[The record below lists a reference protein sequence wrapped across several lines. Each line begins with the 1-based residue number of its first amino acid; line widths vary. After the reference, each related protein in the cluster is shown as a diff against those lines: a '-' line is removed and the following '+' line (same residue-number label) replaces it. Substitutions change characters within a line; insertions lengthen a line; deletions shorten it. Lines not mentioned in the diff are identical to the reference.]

1 MKRFRKSAIALVLAL
16 LMALQGTEPIFV
28 QAKEAIEDVQKN
40 ADFSRPEALTEE
52 EAGITDSTSGEQDKS
67 QQSDADVQNET
78 TPSEDTE
85 TQEEQTTPAEETEEN
100 PQEKE
105 VELKEPQDYY
115 PIPEEPEGELIDY
128 DAISKTY
135 KTGDKQYTTVY
146 GGYVGTYK
154 NEDGDT
160 ELVDN
165 TLVKPEEADT
175 PASEEAQE
183 ASSVVATEE
192 KEEKTEVYQNKA
204 NDYAILLPEQMS
216 EENGVTIENGKTRI
230 GIIPV
235 DGDYTHSVI
244 KDNAIL
250 YNEVYEG
257 ADVQYTVLDSSIK
270 EDIVL
275 QQPTDREVYEY
286 ELQIPGYQAEVKDNQ
301 VYIYPEGKTIKDAKY
316 LLETPSMEDA
326 AGEISFL
333 ITLEL
338 REEDGKTILT
348 VKPDRDWLSAEER
361 QYPVRIDPTPV
372 EIQKSSFNMIGV
384 EEGSPTSQIGDNNYP
399 YVGFDDGIKSGNL
412 AGFGTAHQNC
422 RTYIKV
428 NSNFSQIPK
437 DSKIDSAT
445 FAVSQKTAYSG
456 GASQFGLYRVD
467 QSWNTSITWKT
478 KPVNLTFQDVQNA
491 STSRNS
497 YINYDVKDLVN
508 DWVQGTHANNGFALV
523 AIAEANN
530 LGASMQCEVL
540 NNRASVYG
548 PKLSI
553 QWSPAEDPYLRDMSL
568 DETTILLRPMTEK
581 NTNGKLK
588 FDAVFADGIAKSK
601 STVEYYLLPDEEN
614 EEHHETDAKPLYS
627 YPDSTE
633 YNKQFPEANKYYSKD
648 SNWQS
653 ALYSGLTKDKLYKI
667 KAKASKEIDGKLET
681 GKEVTSDS
689 FVIYE
694 VKQFDTFP
702 KIAKYYGVPL
712 KNIMKD
718 NQVMDA
724 LVVANNTIF
733 IRNPQTNV
741 PYSPAPLTD
750 QDKMRI
756 DGALMGRGLHCEF
769 GFEPVNLNTGN
780 FYMDQSDATMNE
792 LNGEFS
798 ITRSYNSKG
807 TDQHSM
813 FGRGWSFNYD
823 QSLSQMEDGSLLYM
837 RGDGSYLIF
846 DKNEDGSYTAPDGYV
861 YDLKAVSYKDT
872 DHDYIGWEL
881 TDADQSVWS
890 FDKYGIL
897 RYVTDV
903 NGFKTVLD
911 YDDDYN
917 LSKITTPSGK
927 TFGVKQDK
935 FGHIK
940 ELSLPDGGKVSYK
953 YDEQGNLI
961 SVTDP
966 NGTTKEYKYDDD
978 SRMTSWKD
986 ENGNTVVKN
995 TYDKEGRVVEQTDA
1009 EKGTATFKYGK
1020 SSTTTT
1026 DNEGNKTVYHYDD
1039 QYRTTSIEYP
1049 DGTTCEKTYNAENQ
1063 LASETTAA
1071 GTKTYTYD
1079 TFGNVATETREDGKT
1094 ASYTYNEQN
1103 KLTSATGYNG
1113 ATVTYSYDG
1122 NGNMVTSTKPD
1133 GTAITYTY
1141 DDKHRMVSQT
1151 DGRGVTTTYSYDGP
1165 NMTGYVDGNG
1175 AAWGFTYDAMNRA
1188 VTMTD
1193 PLGNVT
1199 SNSYDAN
1206 GNLTS
1211 KTAAD
1216 GGVTAYTLDGV
1227 GNITASTD
1235 ALGNTTT
1242 YTYDKMYNMTSGT
1255 DPKGNQI
1262 SYVYDKNYQQVKATD
1277 AKGNTITYKYDS
1289 MGRVIE
1295 ESNKDFGT
1303 KLYEYDKAGNL
1314 KKYTDGNGNATVSKF
1329 DSLGQVLQSK
1339 DAVGNITKY
1348 EYDALGNE
1356 TKITYGDGSSHSK
1369 EYDNCGRLA
1378 KETDELGAV
1387 TTYTYDAA
1395 DNLVSKSDDSG
1406 RTWTYTYDNTGNRLS
1421 ETNPEGGTTTY
1432 TYDKA
1437 GNLVSS
1443 TDEEGRTDTYA
1454 YDKAGNLTTSK
1465 DALGYTVSMKYDLN
1479 GNLVSS
1485 TDENGNTS
1493 TMTYDGNGNMT
1504 SVSDAKGNI
1513 TAMKYD
1519 STDNLEQTVDA
1530 LKGKTTYEYD
1540 SQGNS
1545 TKMTDALGNAYSYVY
1560 DKEGNNTSIILPTG
1574 DKVLMEYDA
1583 IGQLVKCTDAQGL
1596 VITYQYDGA
1605 GNLIHSSDN
1614 GGNSMDY
1621 TYDGAGNVLTQT
1633 DELGRT
1639 ATYKYD
1645 QYGRLLKLTEADGSI
1660 TSYEYDVMDRITAVT
1675 DAEGHKTTFTY
1686 DKVGNQLSMTEEEE
1700 ATYKYAYDKKD
1711 RVISQ
1716 TNPLGA
1722 SSTFKYDGNDNV
1734 TESVDENGTVTKYA
1748 YDKNDNLVSQTDGN
1762 GNTTTYQYDELDR
1775 KIGETSP
1782 LKETNEY
1789 RYDAI
1794 GNLTKSKDP
1803 MGLITEYKYDSL
1815 SNMTEQISPKGAVT
1829 KYDYDK
1835 HGNVISVTDAKG
1847 NETQYSVDLNDN
1859 VTKMTQANGGEYT
1872 YSYDKA
1878 GRLKSMTSP
1887 LGYTKN
1893 FSYDK
1898 VDNVVKESDSLKST
1912 TTYTYDKLHNMKS
1925 STNALDGTT
1934 SFSYD
1939 KYGNLVKETDPLGR
1953 SNTYSYDLAGQ
1964 MTSAADP
1971 LGKIT
1976 AYTYDPAGNITEITK
1991 PGGRKTSY
1999 GYDKNYNVTSVTD
2012 PMGYVAKTVYDKDN
2026 RVTEETDALG
2036 QKESYTYDK
2045 DSRVTSITDK
2055 RGFTTGFD
2063 YDAHGNIQVVT
2074 DKTGLKSHLEYDKN
2088 DNLTKVTDALGGV
2101 TTYGYDNMDNLV
2113 TFTNA
2118 ANKTTNYTYDLEG
2131 NLTSIKDPAGRTE
2144 KFDYDEKGR
2153 LTGHTQASGKKT
2165 TYDYDK
2171 LNDLL
2176 EKSYQDAKGERSE
2189 KDVTYAY
2196 NSAGE
2201 RVSMKDQT
2209 GKSSYEYDALGRI
2222 TKVTSGS
2229 KKDVS
2234 YVYDDADNLQAIVYL
2249 DGTKISY
2256 EYDLNDNL
2264 VKLTDRN
2271 RKVTTYKHDALN
2283 RVTEVTR
2290 SNGTKTEVSYDAED
2304 HITKIVNTCGSCG
2317 KVISTYEYKYN
2328 DQGYVVG
2335 ETATELEAGTR
2346 KTPSWEDWYNW
2357 GDTQKETDKADCEH
2371 QEKEIQTTRTYEYD
2385 DNWELTRCTE
2395 KAEGGKKTVHNYTYD
2410 KIGNR
2415 TSYEKIEDGVSKA
2428 KYNYKYNDSN
2438 QLIKRTN
2445 AKIWG
2450 DPGTTYSYDK
2460 DGNLIQECDKTNSAD
2475 PVTYEY
2481 TAENRLAVVKQG
2493 GTVLMAAMYDGDN
2506 NRVFELD
2513 NTYKW
2518 EDCYGDEVLIPANQ
2532 RTEDGNSPK
2541 EQLASLVKGGSNA
2554 KGYTL
2559 TEYINDIN
2567 RENTEVLAE
2576 YGADEKV
2583 RQAYTYG
2590 ESGIGERVS
2599 VDKSEESSYYLY
2611 DGRNSV
2617 TGILTETANL
2627 TNSYQYDS
2635 YGNLTSGTAD
2645 GVNYYGYNGESTNVK
2660 TGLQYLRARYY
2671 NAENGTFTTEDSD
2684 LGTTENPLT
2693 RNRYDYTT
2701 NNPLNYSD
2709 PTGHSLWS
2717 RIKSTAKKAAK
2728 AVKSVGKKIVNT
2740 AKKVV
2745 KTVVN
2750 TAKKAA
2756 KTIVNTVKGVAKTAK
2771 NAAKHAKQT
2780 YQSVKNRVTSSSTY
2794 QKITSRGSQFIRS
2807 VSNGVQKIGK
2817 TYTSF
2822 KSYVSERT
2830 AEIRSEVVRHMCT
2843 TTNRITD
2850 KLGKVDWNAVKKVA
2864 IGITAVTVSG
2874 LVVAATGGLAAGAVL
2889 AALPAMGGL
2898 GTAMVSGA
2906 VIGAIGGASYSAVN
2920 SGLSGNSL
2928 KQVAKDTLVGGIA
2941 GAVTGG
2947 VMGGLSYGAGKLLNV
2962 VRSAGSTH
2970 NDGIDKSFKK
2980 LVAEVTETKLP
2991 EGTWE
2996 KPPLERGDIIDKAMG
3011 NNLGHNF
3018 PTIDKVENGVVTS
3031 VKSRDLGAKTYQNGN
3046 KLEKVI
3052 VKDINK
3058 VSGFIGETFNGKFVN
3073 AEEIV
3078 GRQLQVV
3085 VPNVTLSEA
3094 QINAVNN
3101 ATKHGIDKGVKLII
3115 TVGK

>member
-1 MKRFRKSAIALVLAL
+1 MCIR
-16 LMALQGTEPIFV
+16 
-28 QAKEAIEDVQKN
+28 
-40 ADFSRPEALTEE
+40 
-52 EAGITDSTSGEQDKS
+52 
-67 QQSDADVQNET
+67 
-78 TPSEDTE
+78 
-85 TQEEQTTPAEETEEN
+85 
-100 PQEKE
+100 
-105 VELKEPQDYY
+105 
-115 PIPEEPEGELIDY
+115 
-128 DAISKTY
+128 
-135 KTGDKQYTTVY
+135 
-146 GGYVGTYK
+146 
-154 NEDGDT
+154 
-160 ELVDN
+160 
-165 TLVKPEEADT
+165 
-175 PASEEAQE
+175 
-183 ASSVVATEE
+183 
-192 KEEKTEVYQNKA
+192 
-204 NDYAILLPEQMS
+204 
-216 EENGVTIENGKTRI
+216 
-230 GIIPV
+230 
-235 DGDYTHSVI
+235 
-244 KDNAIL
+244 
-250 YNEVYEG
+250 
-257 ADVQYTVLDSSIK
+257 
-270 EDIVL
+270 
-275 QQPTDREVYEY
+275 DR
-286 ELQIPGYQAEVKDNQ
+286 
-301 VYIYPEGKTIKDAKY
+301 
-316 LLETPSMEDA
+316 
-326 AGEISFL
+326 
-333 ITLEL
+333 
-338 REEDGKTILT
+338 
-348 VKPDRDWLSAEER
+348 
-361 QYPVRIDPTPV
+361 
-372 EIQKSSFNMIGV
+372 
-384 EEGSPTSQIGDNNYP
+384 
-399 YVGFDDGIKSGNL
+399 
-412 AGFGTAHQNC
+412 
-422 RTYIKV
+422 
-428 NSNFSQIPK
+428 
-437 DSKIDSAT
+437 
-445 FAVSQKTAYSG
+445 
-456 GASQFGLYRVD
+456 
-467 QSWNTSITWKT
+467 
-478 KPVNLTFQDVQNA
+478 
-491 STSRNS
+491 
-497 YINYDVKDLVN
+497 
-508 DWVQGTHANNGFALV
+508 
-523 AIAEANN
+523 
-530 LGASMQCEVL
+530 
-540 NNRASVYG
+540 
-548 PKLSI
+548 
-553 QWSPAEDPYLRDMSL
+553 
-568 DETTILLRPMTEK
+568 
-581 NTNGKLK
+581 
-588 FDAVFADGIAKSK
+588 
-601 STVEYYLLPDEEN
+601 
-614 EEHHETDAKPLYS
+614 
-627 YPDSTE
+627 
-633 YNKQFPEANKYYSKD
+633 
-648 SNWQS
+648 
-653 ALYSGLTKDKLYKI
+653 
-667 KAKASKEIDGKLET
+667 
-681 GKEVTSDS
+681 
-689 FVIYE
+689 
-694 VKQFDTFP
+694 
-702 KIAKYYGVPL
+702 
-712 KNIMKD
+712 
-718 NQVMDA
+718 
-724 LVVANNTIF
+724 
-733 IRNPQTNV
+733 
-741 PYSPAPLTD
+741 
-750 QDKMRI
+750 
-756 DGALMGRGLHCEF
+756 
-769 GFEPVNLNTGN
+769 
-780 FYMDQSDATMNE
+780 
-792 LNGEFS
+792 
-798 ITRSYNSKG
+798 
-807 TDQHSM
+807 
-813 FGRGWSFNYD
+813 
-823 QSLSQMEDGSLLYM
+823 
-837 RGDGSYLIF
+837 
-846 DKNEDGSYTAPDGYV
+846 
-861 YDLKAVSYKDT
+861 
-872 DHDYIGWEL
+872 
-881 TDADQSVWS
+881 
-890 FDKYGIL
+890 
-897 RYVTDV
+897 
-903 NGFKTVLD
+903 
-911 YDDDYN
+911 
-917 LSKITTPSGK
+917 
-927 TFGVKQDK
+927 
-935 FGHIK
+935 
-940 ELSLPDGGKVSYK
+940 
-953 YDEQGNLI
+953 
-961 SVTDP
+961 
-966 NGTTKEYKYDDD
+966 
-978 SRMTSWKD
+978 
-986 ENGNTVVKN
+986 
-995 TYDKEGRVVEQTDA
+995 
-1009 EKGTATFKYGK
+1009 
-1020 SSTTTT
+1020 
-1026 DNEGNKTVYHYDD
+1026 
-1039 QYRTTSIEYP
+1039 
-1049 DGTTCEKTYNAENQ
+1049 
-1063 LASETTAA
+1063 
-1071 GTKTYTYD
+1071 
-1079 TFGNVATETREDGKT
+1079 
-1094 ASYTYNEQN
+1094 
-1103 KLTSATGYNG
+1103 
-1113 ATVTYSYDG
+1113 
-1122 NGNMVTSTKPD
+1122 
-1133 GTAITYTY
+1133 
-1141 DDKHRMVSQT
+1141 
-1151 DGRGVTTTYSYDGP
+1151 
-1165 NMTGYVDGNG
+1165 
-1175 AAWGFTYDAMNRA
+1175 
-1188 VTMTD
+1188 
-1193 PLGNVT
+1193 
-1199 SNSYDAN
+1199 
-1206 GNLTS
+1206 
-1211 KTAAD
+1211 
-1216 GGVTAYTLDGV
+1216 
-1227 GNITASTD
+1227 
-1235 ALGNTTT
+1235 
-1242 YTYDKMYNMTSGT
+1242 
-1255 DPKGNQI
+1255 
-1262 SYVYDKNYQQVKATD
+1262 
-1277 AKGNTITYKYDS
+1277 
-1289 MGRVIE
+1289 
-1295 ESNKDFGT
+1295 
-1303 KLYEYDKAGNL
+1303 
-1314 KKYTDGNGNATVSKF
+1314 
-1329 DSLGQVLQSK
+1329 
-1339 DAVGNITKY
+1339 
-1348 EYDALGNE
+1348 
-1356 TKITYGDGSSHSK
+1356 
-1369 EYDNCGRLA
+1369 
-1378 KETDELGAV
+1378 
-1387 TTYTYDAA
+1387 
-1395 DNLVSKSDDSG
+1395 
-1406 RTWTYTYDNTGNRLS
+1406 
-1421 ETNPEGGTTTY
+1421 
-1432 TYDKA
+1432 
-1437 GNLVSS
+1437 
-1443 TDEEGRTDTYA
+1443 
-1454 YDKAGNLTTSK
+1454 
-1465 DALGYTVSMKYDLN
+1465 
-1479 GNLVSS
+1479 
-1485 TDENGNTS
+1485 
-1493 TMTYDGNGNMT
+1493 
-1504 SVSDAKGNI
+1504 
-1513 TAMKYD
+1513 
-1519 STDNLEQTVDA
+1519 
-1530 LKGKTTYEYD
+1530 
-1540 SQGNS
+1540 
-1545 TKMTDALGNAYSYVY
+1545 
-1560 DKEGNNTSIILPTG
+1560 
-1574 DKVLMEYDA
+1574 
-1583 IGQLVKCTDAQGL
+1583 
-1596 VITYQYDGA
+1596 
-1605 GNLIHSSDN
+1605 
-1614 GGNSMDY
+1614 
-1621 TYDGAGNVLTQT
+1621 
-1633 DELGRT
+1633 
-1639 ATYKYD
+1639 
-1645 QYGRLLKLTEADGSI
+1645 
-1660 TSYEYDVMDRITAVT
+1660 
-1675 DAEGHKTTFTY
+1675 
-1686 DKVGNQLSMTEEEE
+1686 
-1700 ATYKYAYDKKD
+1700 
-1711 RVISQ
+1711 
-1716 TNPLGA
+1716 
-1722 SSTFKYDGNDNV
+1722 
-1734 TESVDENGTVTKYA
+1734 
-1748 YDKNDNLVSQTDGN
+1748 
-1762 GNTTTYQYDELDR
+1762 
-1775 KIGETSP
+1775 
-1782 LKETNEY
+1782 
-1789 RYDAI
+1789 
-1794 GNLTKSKDP
+1794 
-1803 MGLITEYKYDSL
+1803 
-1815 SNMTEQISPKGAVT
+1815 
-1829 KYDYDK
+1829 
-1835 HGNVISVTDAKG
+1835 
-1847 NETQYSVDLNDN
+1847 
-1859 VTKMTQANGGEYT
+1859 
-1872 YSYDKA
+1872 
-1878 GRLKSMTSP
+1878 
-1887 LGYTKN
+1887 
-1893 FSYDK
+1893 
-1898 VDNVVKESDSLKST
+1898 
-1912 TTYTYDKLHNMKS
+1912 
-1925 STNALDGTT
+1925 
-1934 SFSYD
+1934 
-1939 KYGNLVKETDPLGR
+1939 
-1953 SNTYSYDLAGQ
+1953 
-1964 MTSAADP
+1964 
-1971 LGKIT
+1971 
-1976 AYTYDPAGNITEITK
+1976 
-1991 PGGRKTSY
+1991 
-1999 GYDKNYNVTSVTD
+1999 
-2012 PMGYVAKTVYDKDN
+2012 
-2026 RVTEETDALG
+2026 
-2036 QKESYTYDK
+2036 
-2045 DSRVTSITDK
+2045 
-2055 RGFTTGFD
+2055 
-2063 YDAHGNIQVVT
+2063 
-2074 DKTGLKSHLEYDKN
+2074 
-2088 DNLTKVTDALGGV
+2088 
-2101 TTYGYDNMDNLV
+2101 
-2113 TFTNA
+2113 
-2118 ANKTTNYTYDLEG
+2118 NYTYDLEG

-2176 EKSYQDAKGERSE
+2176 EKSYQDAKGETSE

-2222 TKVTSGS
+2222 TKVTNGS

-2234 YVYDDADNLQAIVYL
+2234 YVYDDADNLQAIVYP

-2506 NRVFELD
+2506 NRLFELD

-2518 EDCYGDEVLIPANQ
+2518 EDCYGDEVLIPENQ

-2627 TNSYQYDS
+2627 TNSYQYDP

>member
-1 MKRFRKSAIALVLAL
+1 
-16 LMALQGTEPIFV
+16 
-28 QAKEAIEDVQKN
+28 
-40 ADFSRPEALTEE
+40 
-52 EAGITDSTSGEQDKS
+52 
-67 QQSDADVQNET
+67 
-78 TPSEDTE
+78 
-85 TQEEQTTPAEETEEN
+85 
-100 PQEKE
+100 
-105 VELKEPQDYY
+105 
-115 PIPEEPEGELIDY
+115 
-128 DAISKTY
+128 
-135 KTGDKQYTTVY
+135 
-146 GGYVGTYK
+146 
-154 NEDGDT
+154 
-160 ELVDN
+160 
-165 TLVKPEEADT
+165 
-175 PASEEAQE
+175 
-183 ASSVVATEE
+183 
-192 KEEKTEVYQNKA
+192 
-204 NDYAILLPEQMS
+204 
-216 EENGVTIENGKTRI
+216 
-230 GIIPV
+230 
-235 DGDYTHSVI
+235 
-244 KDNAIL
+244 
-250 YNEVYEG
+250 
-257 ADVQYTVLDSSIK
+257 
-270 EDIVL
+270 
-275 QQPTDREVYEY
+275 
-286 ELQIPGYQAEVKDNQ
+286 
-301 VYIYPEGKTIKDAKY
+301 
-316 LLETPSMEDA
+316 
-326 AGEISFL
+326 
-333 ITLEL
+333 
-338 REEDGKTILT
+338 
-348 VKPDRDWLSAEER
+348 
-361 QYPVRIDPTPV
+361 
-372 EIQKSSFNMIGV
+372 
-384 EEGSPTSQIGDNNYP
+384 
-399 YVGFDDGIKSGNL
+399 
-412 AGFGTAHQNC
+412 
-422 RTYIKV
+422 
-428 NSNFSQIPK
+428 
-437 DSKIDSAT
+437 
-445 FAVSQKTAYSG
+445 
-456 GASQFGLYRVD
+456 
-467 QSWNTSITWKT
+467 
-478 KPVNLTFQDVQNA
+478 
-491 STSRNS
+491 
-497 YINYDVKDLVN
+497 
-508 DWVQGTHANNGFALV
+508 
-523 AIAEANN
+523 
-530 LGASMQCEVL
+530 
-540 NNRASVYG
+540 
-548 PKLSI
+548 
-553 QWSPAEDPYLRDMSL
+553 
-568 DETTILLRPMTEK
+568 
-581 NTNGKLK
+581 
-588 FDAVFADGIAKSK
+588 
-601 STVEYYLLPDEEN
+601 
-614 EEHHETDAKPLYS
+614 
-627 YPDSTE
+627 
-633 YNKQFPEANKYYSKD
+633 
-648 SNWQS
+648 
-653 ALYSGLTKDKLYKI
+653 
-667 KAKASKEIDGKLET
+667 
-681 GKEVTSDS
+681 
-689 FVIYE
+689 
-694 VKQFDTFP
+694 
-702 KIAKYYGVPL
+702 
-712 KNIMKD
+712 
-718 NQVMDA
+718 
-724 LVVANNTIF
+724 
-733 IRNPQTNV
+733 
-741 PYSPAPLTD
+741 
-750 QDKMRI
+750 
-756 DGALMGRGLHCEF
+756 
-769 GFEPVNLNTGN
+769 
-780 FYMDQSDATMNE
+780 
-792 LNGEFS
+792 
-798 ITRSYNSKG
+798 
-807 TDQHSM
+807 
-813 FGRGWSFNYD
+813 
-823 QSLSQMEDGSLLYM
+823 
-837 RGDGSYLIF
+837 
-846 DKNEDGSYTAPDGYV
+846 
-861 YDLKAVSYKDT
+861 
-872 DHDYIGWEL
+872 
-881 TDADQSVWS
+881 
-890 FDKYGIL
+890 
-897 RYVTDV
+897 
-903 NGFKTVLD
+903 
-911 YDDDYN
+911 
-917 LSKITTPSGK
+917 
-927 TFGVKQDK
+927 
-935 FGHIK
+935 
-940 ELSLPDGGKVSYK
+940 
-953 YDEQGNLI
+953 
-961 SVTDP
+961 
-966 NGTTKEYKYDDD
+966 
-978 SRMTSWKD
+978 
-986 ENGNTVVKN
+986 
-995 TYDKEGRVVEQTDA
+995 
-1009 EKGTATFKYGK
+1009 
-1020 SSTTTT
+1020 
-1026 DNEGNKTVYHYDD
+1026 
-1039 QYRTTSIEYP
+1039 
-1049 DGTTCEKTYNAENQ
+1049 
-1063 LASETTAA
+1063 
-1071 GTKTYTYD
+1071 
-1079 TFGNVATETREDGKT
+1079 
-1094 ASYTYNEQN
+1094 
-1103 KLTSATGYNG
+1103 
-1113 ATVTYSYDG
+1113 
-1122 NGNMVTSTKPD
+1122 
-1133 GTAITYTY
+1133 
-1141 DDKHRMVSQT
+1141 
-1151 DGRGVTTTYSYDGP
+1151 
-1165 NMTGYVDGNG
+1165 
-1175 AAWGFTYDAMNRA
+1175 
-1188 VTMTD
+1188 
-1193 PLGNVT
+1193 
-1199 SNSYDAN
+1199 
-1206 GNLTS
+1206 
-1211 KTAAD
+1211 
-1216 GGVTAYTLDGV
+1216 
-1227 GNITASTD
+1227 
-1235 ALGNTTT
+1235 
-1242 YTYDKMYNMTSGT
+1242 
-1255 DPKGNQI
+1255 
-1262 SYVYDKNYQQVKATD
+1262 
-1277 AKGNTITYKYDS
+1277 
-1289 MGRVIE
+1289 
-1295 ESNKDFGT
+1295 
-1303 KLYEYDKAGNL
+1303 
-1314 KKYTDGNGNATVSKF
+1314 
-1329 DSLGQVLQSK
+1329 
-1339 DAVGNITKY
+1339 
-1348 EYDALGNE
+1348 
-1356 TKITYGDGSSHSK
+1356 
-1369 EYDNCGRLA
+1369 
-1378 KETDELGAV
+1378 
-1387 TTYTYDAA
+1387 
-1395 DNLVSKSDDSG
+1395 
-1406 RTWTYTYDNTGNRLS
+1406 
-1421 ETNPEGGTTTY
+1421 
-1432 TYDKA
+1432 
-1437 GNLVSS
+1437 
-1443 TDEEGRTDTYA
+1443 
-1454 YDKAGNLTTSK
+1454 
-1465 DALGYTVSMKYDLN
+1465 
-1479 GNLVSS
+1479 
-1485 TDENGNTS
+1485 
-1493 TMTYDGNGNMT
+1493 
-1504 SVSDAKGNI
+1504 
-1513 TAMKYD
+1513 
-1519 STDNLEQTVDA
+1519 
-1530 LKGKTTYEYD
+1530 
-1540 SQGNS
+1540 
-1545 TKMTDALGNAYSYVY
+1545 
-1560 DKEGNNTSIILPTG
+1560 
-1574 DKVLMEYDA
+1574 
-1583 IGQLVKCTDAQGL
+1583 
-1596 VITYQYDGA
+1596 
-1605 GNLIHSSDN
+1605 
-1614 GGNSMDY
+1614 
-1621 TYDGAGNVLTQT
+1621 
-1633 DELGRT
+1633 
-1639 ATYKYD
+1639 
-1645 QYGRLLKLTEADGSI
+1645 
-1660 TSYEYDVMDRITAVT
+1660 
-1675 DAEGHKTTFTY
+1675 
-1686 DKVGNQLSMTEEEE
+1686 
-1700 ATYKYAYDKKD
+1700 
-1711 RVISQ
+1711 
-1716 TNPLGA
+1716 
-1722 SSTFKYDGNDNV
+1722 
-1734 TESVDENGTVTKYA
+1734 
-1748 YDKNDNLVSQTDGN
+1748 
-1762 GNTTTYQYDELDR
+1762 
-1775 KIGETSP
+1775 
-1782 LKETNEY
+1782 
-1789 RYDAI
+1789 
-1794 GNLTKSKDP
+1794 
-1803 MGLITEYKYDSL
+1803 
-1815 SNMTEQISPKGAVT
+1815 
-1829 KYDYDK
+1829 
-1835 HGNVISVTDAKG
+1835 
-1847 NETQYSVDLNDN
+1847 
-1859 VTKMTQANGGEYT
+1859 
-1872 YSYDKA
+1872 
-1878 GRLKSMTSP
+1878 
-1887 LGYTKN
+1887 
-1893 FSYDK
+1893 
-1898 VDNVVKESDSLKST
+1898 
-1912 TTYTYDKLHNMKS
+1912 
-1925 STNALDGTT
+1925 
-1934 SFSYD
+1934 
-1939 KYGNLVKETDPLGR
+1939 
-1953 SNTYSYDLAGQ
+1953 

-2176 EKSYQDAKGERSE
+2176 EKSYQDAKGETSE

-2234 YVYDDADNLQAIVYL
+2234 YVYDDADNLQAIVYP

-2554 KGYTL
+2554 KGCTL

>member
-1 MKRFRKSAIALVLAL
+1 
-16 LMALQGTEPIFV
+16 
-28 QAKEAIEDVQKN
+28 
-40 ADFSRPEALTEE
+40 
-52 EAGITDSTSGEQDKS
+52 
-67 QQSDADVQNET
+67 
-78 TPSEDTE
+78 
-85 TQEEQTTPAEETEEN
+85 
-100 PQEKE
+100 
-105 VELKEPQDYY
+105 
-115 PIPEEPEGELIDY
+115 
-128 DAISKTY
+128 
-135 KTGDKQYTTVY
+135 
-146 GGYVGTYK
+146 
-154 NEDGDT
+154 
-160 ELVDN
+160 
-165 TLVKPEEADT
+165 
-175 PASEEAQE
+175 
-183 ASSVVATEE
+183 
-192 KEEKTEVYQNKA
+192 
-204 NDYAILLPEQMS
+204 
-216 EENGVTIENGKTRI
+216 
-230 GIIPV
+230 
-235 DGDYTHSVI
+235 
-244 KDNAIL
+244 
-250 YNEVYEG
+250 
-257 ADVQYTVLDSSIK
+257 
-270 EDIVL
+270 
-275 QQPTDREVYEY
+275 
-286 ELQIPGYQAEVKDNQ
+286 
-301 VYIYPEGKTIKDAKY
+301 
-316 LLETPSMEDA
+316 
-326 AGEISFL
+326 
-333 ITLEL
+333 
-338 REEDGKTILT
+338 
-348 VKPDRDWLSAEER
+348 
-361 QYPVRIDPTPV
+361 
-372 EIQKSSFNMIGV
+372 
-384 EEGSPTSQIGDNNYP
+384 
-399 YVGFDDGIKSGNL
+399 
-412 AGFGTAHQNC
+412 
-422 RTYIKV
+422 
-428 NSNFSQIPK
+428 
-437 DSKIDSAT
+437 
-445 FAVSQKTAYSG
+445 
-456 GASQFGLYRVD
+456 
-467 QSWNTSITWKT
+467 
-478 KPVNLTFQDVQNA
+478 
-491 STSRNS
+491 
-497 YINYDVKDLVN
+497 
-508 DWVQGTHANNGFALV
+508 
-523 AIAEANN
+523 
-530 LGASMQCEVL
+530 
-540 NNRASVYG
+540 
-548 PKLSI
+548 
-553 QWSPAEDPYLRDMSL
+553 
-568 DETTILLRPMTEK
+568 
-581 NTNGKLK
+581 
-588 FDAVFADGIAKSK
+588 
-601 STVEYYLLPDEEN
+601 
-614 EEHHETDAKPLYS
+614 
-627 YPDSTE
+627 
-633 YNKQFPEANKYYSKD
+633 
-648 SNWQS
+648 
-653 ALYSGLTKDKLYKI
+653 
-667 KAKASKEIDGKLET
+667 
-681 GKEVTSDS
+681 
-689 FVIYE
+689 
-694 VKQFDTFP
+694 
-702 KIAKYYGVPL
+702 
-712 KNIMKD
+712 
-718 NQVMDA
+718 
-724 LVVANNTIF
+724 
-733 IRNPQTNV
+733 
-741 PYSPAPLTD
+741 
-750 QDKMRI
+750 
-756 DGALMGRGLHCEF
+756 
-769 GFEPVNLNTGN
+769 
-780 FYMDQSDATMNE
+780 
-792 LNGEFS
+792 
-798 ITRSYNSKG
+798 
-807 TDQHSM
+807 
-813 FGRGWSFNYD
+813 
-823 QSLSQMEDGSLLYM
+823 
-837 RGDGSYLIF
+837 
-846 DKNEDGSYTAPDGYV
+846 
-861 YDLKAVSYKDT
+861 
-872 DHDYIGWEL
+872 
-881 TDADQSVWS
+881 
-890 FDKYGIL
+890 
-897 RYVTDV
+897 
-903 NGFKTVLD
+903 
-911 YDDDYN
+911 
-917 LSKITTPSGK
+917 
-927 TFGVKQDK
+927 
-935 FGHIK
+935 
-940 ELSLPDGGKVSYK
+940 
-953 YDEQGNLI
+953 
-961 SVTDP
+961 
-966 NGTTKEYKYDDD
+966 
-978 SRMTSWKD
+978 
-986 ENGNTVVKN
+986 
-995 TYDKEGRVVEQTDA
+995 
-1009 EKGTATFKYGK
+1009 
-1020 SSTTTT
+1020 
-1026 DNEGNKTVYHYDD
+1026 
-1039 QYRTTSIEYP
+1039 
-1049 DGTTCEKTYNAENQ
+1049 
-1063 LASETTAA
+1063 
-1071 GTKTYTYD
+1071 
-1079 TFGNVATETREDGKT
+1079 
-1094 ASYTYNEQN
+1094 
-1103 KLTSATGYNG
+1103 
-1113 ATVTYSYDG
+1113 
-1122 NGNMVTSTKPD
+1122 
-1133 GTAITYTY
+1133 
-1141 DDKHRMVSQT
+1141 
-1151 DGRGVTTTYSYDGP
+1151 
-1165 NMTGYVDGNG
+1165 
-1175 AAWGFTYDAMNRA
+1175 
-1188 VTMTD
+1188 
-1193 PLGNVT
+1193 
-1199 SNSYDAN
+1199 
-1206 GNLTS
+1206 
-1211 KTAAD
+1211 
-1216 GGVTAYTLDGV
+1216 
-1227 GNITASTD
+1227 
-1235 ALGNTTT
+1235 
-1242 YTYDKMYNMTSGT
+1242 
-1255 DPKGNQI
+1255 
-1262 SYVYDKNYQQVKATD
+1262 
-1277 AKGNTITYKYDS
+1277 
-1289 MGRVIE
+1289 
-1295 ESNKDFGT
+1295 
-1303 KLYEYDKAGNL
+1303 
-1314 KKYTDGNGNATVSKF
+1314 
-1329 DSLGQVLQSK
+1329 
-1339 DAVGNITKY
+1339 
-1348 EYDALGNE
+1348 
-1356 TKITYGDGSSHSK
+1356 
-1369 EYDNCGRLA
+1369 
-1378 KETDELGAV
+1378 
-1387 TTYTYDAA
+1387 
-1395 DNLVSKSDDSG
+1395 
-1406 RTWTYTYDNTGNRLS
+1406 
-1421 ETNPEGGTTTY
+1421 
-1432 TYDKA
+1432 
-1437 GNLVSS
+1437 
-1443 TDEEGRTDTYA
+1443 
-1454 YDKAGNLTTSK
+1454 
-1465 DALGYTVSMKYDLN
+1465 
-1479 GNLVSS
+1479 
-1485 TDENGNTS
+1485 
-1493 TMTYDGNGNMT
+1493 
-1504 SVSDAKGNI
+1504 
-1513 TAMKYD
+1513 
-1519 STDNLEQTVDA
+1519 
-1530 LKGKTTYEYD
+1530 
-1540 SQGNS
+1540 
-1545 TKMTDALGNAYSYVY
+1545 
-1560 DKEGNNTSIILPTG
+1560 
-1574 DKVLMEYDA
+1574 
-1583 IGQLVKCTDAQGL
+1583 
-1596 VITYQYDGA
+1596 
-1605 GNLIHSSDN
+1605 
-1614 GGNSMDY
+1614 
-1621 TYDGAGNVLTQT
+1621 
-1633 DELGRT
+1633 
-1639 ATYKYD
+1639 
-1645 QYGRLLKLTEADGSI
+1645 
-1660 TSYEYDVMDRITAVT
+1660 
-1675 DAEGHKTTFTY
+1675 
-1686 DKVGNQLSMTEEEE
+1686 
-1700 ATYKYAYDKKD
+1700 
-1711 RVISQ
+1711 
-1716 TNPLGA
+1716 
-1722 SSTFKYDGNDNV
+1722 
-1734 TESVDENGTVTKYA
+1734 
-1748 YDKNDNLVSQTDGN
+1748 
-1762 GNTTTYQYDELDR
+1762 
-1775 KIGETSP
+1775 
-1782 LKETNEY
+1782 
-1789 RYDAI
+1789 
-1794 GNLTKSKDP
+1794 
-1803 MGLITEYKYDSL
+1803 
-1815 SNMTEQISPKGAVT
+1815 
-1829 KYDYDK
+1829 
-1835 HGNVISVTDAKG
+1835 
-1847 NETQYSVDLNDN
+1847 
-1859 VTKMTQANGGEYT
+1859 MTQANGGEYT

-2176 EKSYQDAKGERSE
+2176 EKSYQDAKGETSE

-2234 YVYDDADNLQAIVYL
+2234 YVYDDADNLQAIVYP

-2850 KLGKVDWNAVKKVA
+2850 QLGKVNWKNVA
-2864 IGITAVTVSG
+2864 IGVTAMVVSG
-2874 LVVAATGGLAAGAVL
+2874 VVVAATGGLAAGAVL

-2906 VIGAIGGASYSAVN
+2906 VAGAIGGASYGAIS

-2928 KQVAKDTLVGGIA
+2928 KQIAKDTITGGLIGAISGGIL
-2941 GAVTGG
+2941 
-2947 VMGGLSYGAGKLLNV
+2947 GGLTYGAGKAIGAVKDLVKGSSSATKPGHITEMATKDLSQNNQLLEDNKAYNSFSELMDADEAARYNKHWDTIKAQEMQKQEITKFENGIKDGV
-2962 VRSAGSTH
+2962 QYTNQQKGNYAEMKMDQYYDSIGFERISQDRVTGLNDAGHQGLDGVYQNKGTNEYIVGEAKYNTSKLSTLK
-2970 NDGIDKSFKK
+2970 DGTKQMSKK
-2980 LVAEVTETKLP
+2980 WIGGKRLEEAVGTE
-2991 EGTWE
+2991 
-2996 KPPLERGDIIDKAMG
+2996 KANLIG
-3011 NNLGHNF
+3011 NNYERNLYNIKKNGSLNF
-3018 PTIDKVENGVVTS
+3018 KV
-3031 VKSRDLGAKTYQNGN
+3031 L
-3046 KLEKVI
+3046 
-3052 VKDINK
+3052 
-3058 VSGFIGETFNGKFVN
+3058 
-3073 AEEIV
+3073 
-3078 GRQLQVV
+3078 
-3085 VPNVTLSEA
+3085 
-3094 QINAVNN
+3094 NN
-3101 ATKHGIDKGVKLII
+3101 
-3115 TVGK
+3115 

>member
-1 MKRFRKSAIALVLAL
+1 
-16 LMALQGTEPIFV
+16 
-28 QAKEAIEDVQKN
+28 
-40 ADFSRPEALTEE
+40 
-52 EAGITDSTSGEQDKS
+52 
-67 QQSDADVQNET
+67 
-78 TPSEDTE
+78 
-85 TQEEQTTPAEETEEN
+85 
-100 PQEKE
+100 
-105 VELKEPQDYY
+105 
-115 PIPEEPEGELIDY
+115 
-128 DAISKTY
+128 
-135 KTGDKQYTTVY
+135 
-146 GGYVGTYK
+146 
-154 NEDGDT
+154 
-160 ELVDN
+160 
-165 TLVKPEEADT
+165 
-175 PASEEAQE
+175 
-183 ASSVVATEE
+183 
-192 KEEKTEVYQNKA
+192 
-204 NDYAILLPEQMS
+204 
-216 EENGVTIENGKTRI
+216 
-230 GIIPV
+230 
-235 DGDYTHSVI
+235 
-244 KDNAIL
+244 
-250 YNEVYEG
+250 
-257 ADVQYTVLDSSIK
+257 
-270 EDIVL
+270 
-275 QQPTDREVYEY
+275 
-286 ELQIPGYQAEVKDNQ
+286 
-301 VYIYPEGKTIKDAKY
+301 
-316 LLETPSMEDA
+316 
-326 AGEISFL
+326 
-333 ITLEL
+333 
-338 REEDGKTILT
+338 
-348 VKPDRDWLSAEER
+348 
-361 QYPVRIDPTPV
+361 
-372 EIQKSSFNMIGV
+372 
-384 EEGSPTSQIGDNNYP
+384 
-399 YVGFDDGIKSGNL
+399 
-412 AGFGTAHQNC
+412 
-422 RTYIKV
+422 
-428 NSNFSQIPK
+428 
-437 DSKIDSAT
+437 
-445 FAVSQKTAYSG
+445 
-456 GASQFGLYRVD
+456 
-467 QSWNTSITWKT
+467 
-478 KPVNLTFQDVQNA
+478 
-491 STSRNS
+491 
-497 YINYDVKDLVN
+497 
-508 DWVQGTHANNGFALV
+508 
-523 AIAEANN
+523 
-530 LGASMQCEVL
+530 
-540 NNRASVYG
+540 
-548 PKLSI
+548 
-553 QWSPAEDPYLRDMSL
+553 
-568 DETTILLRPMTEK
+568 
-581 NTNGKLK
+581 
-588 FDAVFADGIAKSK
+588 
-601 STVEYYLLPDEEN
+601 
-614 EEHHETDAKPLYS
+614 
-627 YPDSTE
+627 
-633 YNKQFPEANKYYSKD
+633 
-648 SNWQS
+648 
-653 ALYSGLTKDKLYKI
+653 
-667 KAKASKEIDGKLET
+667 
-681 GKEVTSDS
+681 
-689 FVIYE
+689 
-694 VKQFDTFP
+694 
-702 KIAKYYGVPL
+702 
-712 KNIMKD
+712 
-718 NQVMDA
+718 
-724 LVVANNTIF
+724 
-733 IRNPQTNV
+733 
-741 PYSPAPLTD
+741 
-750 QDKMRI
+750 
-756 DGALMGRGLHCEF
+756 
-769 GFEPVNLNTGN
+769 
-780 FYMDQSDATMNE
+780 
-792 LNGEFS
+792 
-798 ITRSYNSKG
+798 
-807 TDQHSM
+807 
-813 FGRGWSFNYD
+813 
-823 QSLSQMEDGSLLYM
+823 
-837 RGDGSYLIF
+837 
-846 DKNEDGSYTAPDGYV
+846 
-861 YDLKAVSYKDT
+861 
-872 DHDYIGWEL
+872 
-881 TDADQSVWS
+881 
-890 FDKYGIL
+890 
-897 RYVTDV
+897 
-903 NGFKTVLD
+903 
-911 YDDDYN
+911 
-917 LSKITTPSGK
+917 
-927 TFGVKQDK
+927 
-935 FGHIK
+935 
-940 ELSLPDGGKVSYK
+940 
-953 YDEQGNLI
+953 
-961 SVTDP
+961 
-966 NGTTKEYKYDDD
+966 
-978 SRMTSWKD
+978 
-986 ENGNTVVKN
+986 
-995 TYDKEGRVVEQTDA
+995 
-1009 EKGTATFKYGK
+1009 
-1020 SSTTTT
+1020 
-1026 DNEGNKTVYHYDD
+1026 
-1039 QYRTTSIEYP
+1039 
-1049 DGTTCEKTYNAENQ
+1049 
-1063 LASETTAA
+1063 
-1071 GTKTYTYD
+1071 
-1079 TFGNVATETREDGKT
+1079 
-1094 ASYTYNEQN
+1094 
-1103 KLTSATGYNG
+1103 
-1113 ATVTYSYDG
+1113 
-1122 NGNMVTSTKPD
+1122 
-1133 GTAITYTY
+1133 
-1141 DDKHRMVSQT
+1141 
-1151 DGRGVTTTYSYDGP
+1151 
-1165 NMTGYVDGNG
+1165 
-1175 AAWGFTYDAMNRA
+1175 
-1188 VTMTD
+1188 
-1193 PLGNVT
+1193 
-1199 SNSYDAN
+1199 
-1206 GNLTS
+1206 
-1211 KTAAD
+1211 
-1216 GGVTAYTLDGV
+1216 
-1227 GNITASTD
+1227 
-1235 ALGNTTT
+1235 
-1242 YTYDKMYNMTSGT
+1242 
-1255 DPKGNQI
+1255 
-1262 SYVYDKNYQQVKATD
+1262 
-1277 AKGNTITYKYDS
+1277 
-1289 MGRVIE
+1289 
-1295 ESNKDFGT
+1295 
-1303 KLYEYDKAGNL
+1303 
-1314 KKYTDGNGNATVSKF
+1314 
-1329 DSLGQVLQSK
+1329 
-1339 DAVGNITKY
+1339 
-1348 EYDALGNE
+1348 
-1356 TKITYGDGSSHSK
+1356 
-1369 EYDNCGRLA
+1369 
-1378 KETDELGAV
+1378 
-1387 TTYTYDAA
+1387 
-1395 DNLVSKSDDSG
+1395 
-1406 RTWTYTYDNTGNRLS
+1406 
-1421 ETNPEGGTTTY
+1421 
-1432 TYDKA
+1432 
-1437 GNLVSS
+1437 
-1443 TDEEGRTDTYA
+1443 
-1454 YDKAGNLTTSK
+1454 
-1465 DALGYTVSMKYDLN
+1465 
-1479 GNLVSS
+1479 
-1485 TDENGNTS
+1485 
-1493 TMTYDGNGNMT
+1493 
-1504 SVSDAKGNI
+1504 
-1513 TAMKYD
+1513 
-1519 STDNLEQTVDA
+1519 
-1530 LKGKTTYEYD
+1530 
-1540 SQGNS
+1540 
-1545 TKMTDALGNAYSYVY
+1545 
-1560 DKEGNNTSIILPTG
+1560 
-1574 DKVLMEYDA
+1574 
-1583 IGQLVKCTDAQGL
+1583 
-1596 VITYQYDGA
+1596 
-1605 GNLIHSSDN
+1605 
-1614 GGNSMDY
+1614 
-1621 TYDGAGNVLTQT
+1621 
-1633 DELGRT
+1633 
-1639 ATYKYD
+1639 
-1645 QYGRLLKLTEADGSI
+1645 
-1660 TSYEYDVMDRITAVT
+1660 
-1675 DAEGHKTTFTY
+1675 
-1686 DKVGNQLSMTEEEE
+1686 
-1700 ATYKYAYDKKD
+1700 
-1711 RVISQ
+1711 
-1716 TNPLGA
+1716 
-1722 SSTFKYDGNDNV
+1722 
-1734 TESVDENGTVTKYA
+1734 
-1748 YDKNDNLVSQTDGN
+1748 
-1762 GNTTTYQYDELDR
+1762 
-1775 KIGETSP
+1775 
-1782 LKETNEY
+1782 
-1789 RYDAI
+1789 
-1794 GNLTKSKDP
+1794 

-2176 EKSYQDAKGERSE
+2176 EKSYQDAKGEKSE

-2234 YVYDDADNLQAIVYL
+2234 YVYDDADNLQAIVYP
-2249 DGTKISY
+2249 DGTKVSY

-2271 RKVTTYKHDALN
+2271 GKVTTYKHDALN
-2283 RVTEVTR
+2283 RVTEVIR

-2357 GDTQKETDKADCEH
+2357 GDTQNETDKADCEH
-2371 QEKEIQTTRTYEYD
+2371 QEKETQTTRTYEYD

>member
-1 MKRFRKSAIALVLAL
+1 
-16 LMALQGTEPIFV
+16 
-28 QAKEAIEDVQKN
+28 
-40 ADFSRPEALTEE
+40 
-52 EAGITDSTSGEQDKS
+52 
-67 QQSDADVQNET
+67 
-78 TPSEDTE
+78 
-85 TQEEQTTPAEETEEN
+85 
-100 PQEKE
+100 
-105 VELKEPQDYY
+105 
-115 PIPEEPEGELIDY
+115 
-128 DAISKTY
+128 
-135 KTGDKQYTTVY
+135 
-146 GGYVGTYK
+146 
-154 NEDGDT
+154 
-160 ELVDN
+160 
-165 TLVKPEEADT
+165 
-175 PASEEAQE
+175 
-183 ASSVVATEE
+183 
-192 KEEKTEVYQNKA
+192 
-204 NDYAILLPEQMS
+204 
-216 EENGVTIENGKTRI
+216 
-230 GIIPV
+230 
-235 DGDYTHSVI
+235 
-244 KDNAIL
+244 
-250 YNEVYEG
+250 
-257 ADVQYTVLDSSIK
+257 
-270 EDIVL
+270 
-275 QQPTDREVYEY
+275 
-286 ELQIPGYQAEVKDNQ
+286 
-301 VYIYPEGKTIKDAKY
+301 
-316 LLETPSMEDA
+316 
-326 AGEISFL
+326 
-333 ITLEL
+333 
-338 REEDGKTILT
+338 
-348 VKPDRDWLSAEER
+348 
-361 QYPVRIDPTPV
+361 
-372 EIQKSSFNMIGV
+372 
-384 EEGSPTSQIGDNNYP
+384 
-399 YVGFDDGIKSGNL
+399 
-412 AGFGTAHQNC
+412 
-422 RTYIKV
+422 
-428 NSNFSQIPK
+428 
-437 DSKIDSAT
+437 
-445 FAVSQKTAYSG
+445 
-456 GASQFGLYRVD
+456 
-467 QSWNTSITWKT
+467 
-478 KPVNLTFQDVQNA
+478 
-491 STSRNS
+491 
-497 YINYDVKDLVN
+497 
-508 DWVQGTHANNGFALV
+508 
-523 AIAEANN
+523 
-530 LGASMQCEVL
+530 
-540 NNRASVYG
+540 
-548 PKLSI
+548 
-553 QWSPAEDPYLRDMSL
+553 
-568 DETTILLRPMTEK
+568 
-581 NTNGKLK
+581 
-588 FDAVFADGIAKSK
+588 
-601 STVEYYLLPDEEN
+601 
-614 EEHHETDAKPLYS
+614 
-627 YPDSTE
+627 
-633 YNKQFPEANKYYSKD
+633 
-648 SNWQS
+648 
-653 ALYSGLTKDKLYKI
+653 
-667 KAKASKEIDGKLET
+667 
-681 GKEVTSDS
+681 
-689 FVIYE
+689 
-694 VKQFDTFP
+694 
-702 KIAKYYGVPL
+702 
-712 KNIMKD
+712 
-718 NQVMDA
+718 
-724 LVVANNTIF
+724 
-733 IRNPQTNV
+733 
-741 PYSPAPLTD
+741 
-750 QDKMRI
+750 
-756 DGALMGRGLHCEF
+756 
-769 GFEPVNLNTGN
+769 
-780 FYMDQSDATMNE
+780 
-792 LNGEFS
+792 
-798 ITRSYNSKG
+798 
-807 TDQHSM
+807 
-813 FGRGWSFNYD
+813 
-823 QSLSQMEDGSLLYM
+823 
-837 RGDGSYLIF
+837 
-846 DKNEDGSYTAPDGYV
+846 
-861 YDLKAVSYKDT
+861 
-872 DHDYIGWEL
+872 
-881 TDADQSVWS
+881 
-890 FDKYGIL
+890 
-897 RYVTDV
+897 
-903 NGFKTVLD
+903 
-911 YDDDYN
+911 
-917 LSKITTPSGK
+917 
-927 TFGVKQDK
+927 
-935 FGHIK
+935 
-940 ELSLPDGGKVSYK
+940 
-953 YDEQGNLI
+953 
-961 SVTDP
+961 
-966 NGTTKEYKYDDD
+966 
-978 SRMTSWKD
+978 
-986 ENGNTVVKN
+986 
-995 TYDKEGRVVEQTDA
+995 
-1009 EKGTATFKYGK
+1009 
-1020 SSTTTT
+1020 
-1026 DNEGNKTVYHYDD
+1026 
-1039 QYRTTSIEYP
+1039 
-1049 DGTTCEKTYNAENQ
+1049 
-1063 LASETTAA
+1063 
-1071 GTKTYTYD
+1071 
-1079 TFGNVATETREDGKT
+1079 
-1094 ASYTYNEQN
+1094 
-1103 KLTSATGYNG
+1103 
-1113 ATVTYSYDG
+1113 
-1122 NGNMVTSTKPD
+1122 
-1133 GTAITYTY
+1133 
-1141 DDKHRMVSQT
+1141 
-1151 DGRGVTTTYSYDGP
+1151 
-1165 NMTGYVDGNG
+1165 
-1175 AAWGFTYDAMNRA
+1175 
-1188 VTMTD
+1188 
-1193 PLGNVT
+1193 
-1199 SNSYDAN
+1199 
-1206 GNLTS
+1206 
-1211 KTAAD
+1211 
-1216 GGVTAYTLDGV
+1216 
-1227 GNITASTD
+1227 
-1235 ALGNTTT
+1235 
-1242 YTYDKMYNMTSGT
+1242 
-1255 DPKGNQI
+1255 
-1262 SYVYDKNYQQVKATD
+1262 
-1277 AKGNTITYKYDS
+1277 
-1289 MGRVIE
+1289 
-1295 ESNKDFGT
+1295 
-1303 KLYEYDKAGNL
+1303 
-1314 KKYTDGNGNATVSKF
+1314 
-1329 DSLGQVLQSK
+1329 
-1339 DAVGNITKY
+1339 
-1348 EYDALGNE
+1348 
-1356 TKITYGDGSSHSK
+1356 
-1369 EYDNCGRLA
+1369 
-1378 KETDELGAV
+1378 
-1387 TTYTYDAA
+1387 
-1395 DNLVSKSDDSG
+1395 
-1406 RTWTYTYDNTGNRLS
+1406 
-1421 ETNPEGGTTTY
+1421 
-1432 TYDKA
+1432 
-1437 GNLVSS
+1437 
-1443 TDEEGRTDTYA
+1443 
-1454 YDKAGNLTTSK
+1454 
-1465 DALGYTVSMKYDLN
+1465 
-1479 GNLVSS
+1479 
-1485 TDENGNTS
+1485 
-1493 TMTYDGNGNMT
+1493 
-1504 SVSDAKGNI
+1504 
-1513 TAMKYD
+1513 
-1519 STDNLEQTVDA
+1519 
-1530 LKGKTTYEYD
+1530 
-1540 SQGNS
+1540 
-1545 TKMTDALGNAYSYVY
+1545 
-1560 DKEGNNTSIILPTG
+1560 
-1574 DKVLMEYDA
+1574 
-1583 IGQLVKCTDAQGL
+1583 
-1596 VITYQYDGA
+1596 
-1605 GNLIHSSDN
+1605 
-1614 GGNSMDY
+1614 
-1621 TYDGAGNVLTQT
+1621 
-1633 DELGRT
+1633 
-1639 ATYKYD
+1639 
-1645 QYGRLLKLTEADGSI
+1645 
-1660 TSYEYDVMDRITAVT
+1660 
-1675 DAEGHKTTFTY
+1675 
-1686 DKVGNQLSMTEEEE
+1686 
-1700 ATYKYAYDKKD
+1700 
-1711 RVISQ
+1711 
-1716 TNPLGA
+1716 
-1722 SSTFKYDGNDNV
+1722 
-1734 TESVDENGTVTKYA
+1734 
-1748 YDKNDNLVSQTDGN
+1748 
-1762 GNTTTYQYDELDR
+1762 
-1775 KIGETSP
+1775 
-1782 LKETNEY
+1782 
-1789 RYDAI
+1789 
-1794 GNLTKSKDP
+1794 
-1803 MGLITEYKYDSL
+1803 
-1815 SNMTEQISPKGAVT
+1815 
-1829 KYDYDK
+1829 
-1835 HGNVISVTDAKG
+1835 
-1847 NETQYSVDLNDN
+1847 
-1859 VTKMTQANGGEYT
+1859 MTQANGGEYT

-1976 AYTYDPAGNITEITK
+1976 AYTYDPAGNTTEITK

-2176 EKSYQDAKGERSE
+2176 EKSYQDAKGETSE

-2234 YVYDDADNLQAIVYL
+2234 YVYDDADNLQAIVYP

>member
-1 MKRFRKSAIALVLAL
+1 M
-16 LMALQGTEPIFV
+16 
-28 QAKEAIEDVQKN
+28 
-40 ADFSRPEALTEE
+40 
-52 EAGITDSTSGEQDKS
+52 
-67 QQSDADVQNET
+67 
-78 TPSEDTE
+78 
-85 TQEEQTTPAEETEEN
+85 
-100 PQEKE
+100 
-105 VELKEPQDYY
+105 
-115 PIPEEPEGELIDY
+115 
-128 DAISKTY
+128 
-135 KTGDKQYTTVY
+135 
-146 GGYVGTYK
+146 
-154 NEDGDT
+154 
-160 ELVDN
+160 
-165 TLVKPEEADT
+165 
-175 PASEEAQE
+175 
-183 ASSVVATEE
+183 
-192 KEEKTEVYQNKA
+192 
-204 NDYAILLPEQMS
+204 
-216 EENGVTIENGKTRI
+216 
-230 GIIPV
+230 
-235 DGDYTHSVI
+235 
-244 KDNAIL
+244 
-250 YNEVYEG
+250 
-257 ADVQYTVLDSSIK
+257 
-270 EDIVL
+270 
-275 QQPTDREVYEY
+275 
-286 ELQIPGYQAEVKDNQ
+286 
-301 VYIYPEGKTIKDAKY
+301 
-316 LLETPSMEDA
+316 
-326 AGEISFL
+326 
-333 ITLEL
+333 
-338 REEDGKTILT
+338 
-348 VKPDRDWLSAEER
+348 
-361 QYPVRIDPTPV
+361 
-372 EIQKSSFNMIGV
+372 
-384 EEGSPTSQIGDNNYP
+384 
-399 YVGFDDGIKSGNL
+399 
-412 AGFGTAHQNC
+412 
-422 RTYIKV
+422 
-428 NSNFSQIPK
+428 
-437 DSKIDSAT
+437 
-445 FAVSQKTAYSG
+445 
-456 GASQFGLYRVD
+456 
-467 QSWNTSITWKT
+467 
-478 KPVNLTFQDVQNA
+478 
-491 STSRNS
+491 
-497 YINYDVKDLVN
+497 
-508 DWVQGTHANNGFALV
+508 
-523 AIAEANN
+523 
-530 LGASMQCEVL
+530 
-540 NNRASVYG
+540 
-548 PKLSI
+548 
-553 QWSPAEDPYLRDMSL
+553 
-568 DETTILLRPMTEK
+568 
-581 NTNGKLK
+581 
-588 FDAVFADGIAKSK
+588 
-601 STVEYYLLPDEEN
+601 
-614 EEHHETDAKPLYS
+614 
-627 YPDSTE
+627 
-633 YNKQFPEANKYYSKD
+633 
-648 SNWQS
+648 
-653 ALYSGLTKDKLYKI
+653 
-667 KAKASKEIDGKLET
+667 
-681 GKEVTSDS
+681 
-689 FVIYE
+689 
-694 VKQFDTFP
+694 
-702 KIAKYYGVPL
+702 
-712 KNIMKD
+712 
-718 NQVMDA
+718 
-724 LVVANNTIF
+724 
-733 IRNPQTNV
+733 
-741 PYSPAPLTD
+741 
-750 QDKMRI
+750 
-756 DGALMGRGLHCEF
+756 
-769 GFEPVNLNTGN
+769 
-780 FYMDQSDATMNE
+780 
-792 LNGEFS
+792 
-798 ITRSYNSKG
+798 
-807 TDQHSM
+807 
-813 FGRGWSFNYD
+813 
-823 QSLSQMEDGSLLYM
+823 
-837 RGDGSYLIF
+837 
-846 DKNEDGSYTAPDGYV
+846 
-861 YDLKAVSYKDT
+861 
-872 DHDYIGWEL
+872 
-881 TDADQSVWS
+881 
-890 FDKYGIL
+890 
-897 RYVTDV
+897 
-903 NGFKTVLD
+903 
-911 YDDDYN
+911 
-917 LSKITTPSGK
+917 
-927 TFGVKQDK
+927 
-935 FGHIK
+935 
-940 ELSLPDGGKVSYK
+940 
-953 YDEQGNLI
+953 
-961 SVTDP
+961 
-966 NGTTKEYKYDDD
+966 
-978 SRMTSWKD
+978 
-986 ENGNTVVKN
+986 
-995 TYDKEGRVVEQTDA
+995 
-1009 EKGTATFKYGK
+1009 
-1020 SSTTTT
+1020 
-1026 DNEGNKTVYHYDD
+1026 
-1039 QYRTTSIEYP
+1039 
-1049 DGTTCEKTYNAENQ
+1049 
-1063 LASETTAA
+1063 
-1071 GTKTYTYD
+1071 
-1079 TFGNVATETREDGKT
+1079 
-1094 ASYTYNEQN
+1094 
-1103 KLTSATGYNG
+1103 
-1113 ATVTYSYDG
+1113 
-1122 NGNMVTSTKPD
+1122 
-1133 GTAITYTY
+1133 
-1141 DDKHRMVSQT
+1141 
-1151 DGRGVTTTYSYDGP
+1151 
-1165 NMTGYVDGNG
+1165 
-1175 AAWGFTYDAMNRA
+1175 
-1188 VTMTD
+1188 
-1193 PLGNVT
+1193 
-1199 SNSYDAN
+1199 
-1206 GNLTS
+1206 
-1211 KTAAD
+1211 
-1216 GGVTAYTLDGV
+1216 
-1227 GNITASTD
+1227 
-1235 ALGNTTT
+1235 
-1242 YTYDKMYNMTSGT
+1242 
-1255 DPKGNQI
+1255 
-1262 SYVYDKNYQQVKATD
+1262 
-1277 AKGNTITYKYDS
+1277 
-1289 MGRVIE
+1289 
-1295 ESNKDFGT
+1295 
-1303 KLYEYDKAGNL
+1303 
-1314 KKYTDGNGNATVSKF
+1314 
-1329 DSLGQVLQSK
+1329 
-1339 DAVGNITKY
+1339 
-1348 EYDALGNE
+1348 
-1356 TKITYGDGSSHSK
+1356 
-1369 EYDNCGRLA
+1369 
-1378 KETDELGAV
+1378 
-1387 TTYTYDAA
+1387 
-1395 DNLVSKSDDSG
+1395 
-1406 RTWTYTYDNTGNRLS
+1406 
-1421 ETNPEGGTTTY
+1421 
-1432 TYDKA
+1432 
-1437 GNLVSS
+1437 
-1443 TDEEGRTDTYA
+1443 
-1454 YDKAGNLTTSK
+1454 
-1465 DALGYTVSMKYDLN
+1465 
-1479 GNLVSS
+1479 
-1485 TDENGNTS
+1485 
-1493 TMTYDGNGNMT
+1493 
-1504 SVSDAKGNI
+1504 
-1513 TAMKYD
+1513 
-1519 STDNLEQTVDA
+1519 
-1530 LKGKTTYEYD
+1530 
-1540 SQGNS
+1540 
-1545 TKMTDALGNAYSYVY
+1545 
-1560 DKEGNNTSIILPTG
+1560 
-1574 DKVLMEYDA
+1574 
-1583 IGQLVKCTDAQGL
+1583 
-1596 VITYQYDGA
+1596 
-1605 GNLIHSSDN
+1605 
-1614 GGNSMDY
+1614 
-1621 TYDGAGNVLTQT
+1621 
-1633 DELGRT
+1633 
-1639 ATYKYD
+1639 
-1645 QYGRLLKLTEADGSI
+1645 
-1660 TSYEYDVMDRITAVT
+1660 
-1675 DAEGHKTTFTY
+1675 
-1686 DKVGNQLSMTEEEE
+1686 
-1700 ATYKYAYDKKD
+1700 
-1711 RVISQ
+1711 
-1716 TNPLGA
+1716 
-1722 SSTFKYDGNDNV
+1722 
-1734 TESVDENGTVTKYA
+1734 
-1748 YDKNDNLVSQTDGN
+1748 
-1762 GNTTTYQYDELDR
+1762 
-1775 KIGETSP
+1775 
-1782 LKETNEY
+1782 
-1789 RYDAI
+1789 
-1794 GNLTKSKDP
+1794 
-1803 MGLITEYKYDSL
+1803 
-1815 SNMTEQISPKGAVT
+1815 
-1829 KYDYDK
+1829 
-1835 HGNVISVTDAKG
+1835 
-1847 NETQYSVDLNDN
+1847 
-1859 VTKMTQANGGEYT
+1859 
-1872 YSYDKA
+1872 
-1878 GRLKSMTSP
+1878 
-1887 LGYTKN
+1887 
-1893 FSYDK
+1893 
-1898 VDNVVKESDSLKST
+1898 
-1912 TTYTYDKLHNMKS
+1912 
-1925 STNALDGTT
+1925 
-1934 SFSYD
+1934 
-1939 KYGNLVKETDPLGR
+1939 KETDPLGR

-2176 EKSYQDAKGERSE
+2176 EKSYQDAKGETSE

-2234 YVYDDADNLQAIVYL
+2234 YVYDDADNLQAIVYP

-2554 KGYTL
+2554 KGCTL

-2627 TNSYQYDS
+2627 TNSYQYDP

>member
-1 MKRFRKSAIALVLAL
+1 
-16 LMALQGTEPIFV
+16 
-28 QAKEAIEDVQKN
+28 
-40 ADFSRPEALTEE
+40 
-52 EAGITDSTSGEQDKS
+52 
-67 QQSDADVQNET
+67 
-78 TPSEDTE
+78 
-85 TQEEQTTPAEETEEN
+85 
-100 PQEKE
+100 
-105 VELKEPQDYY
+105 
-115 PIPEEPEGELIDY
+115 
-128 DAISKTY
+128 
-135 KTGDKQYTTVY
+135 
-146 GGYVGTYK
+146 
-154 NEDGDT
+154 
-160 ELVDN
+160 
-165 TLVKPEEADT
+165 
-175 PASEEAQE
+175 
-183 ASSVVATEE
+183 
-192 KEEKTEVYQNKA
+192 
-204 NDYAILLPEQMS
+204 
-216 EENGVTIENGKTRI
+216 
-230 GIIPV
+230 
-235 DGDYTHSVI
+235 
-244 KDNAIL
+244 
-250 YNEVYEG
+250 
-257 ADVQYTVLDSSIK
+257 
-270 EDIVL
+270 
-275 QQPTDREVYEY
+275 
-286 ELQIPGYQAEVKDNQ
+286 
-301 VYIYPEGKTIKDAKY
+301 
-316 LLETPSMEDA
+316 
-326 AGEISFL
+326 
-333 ITLEL
+333 
-338 REEDGKTILT
+338 
-348 VKPDRDWLSAEER
+348 
-361 QYPVRIDPTPV
+361 
-372 EIQKSSFNMIGV
+372 
-384 EEGSPTSQIGDNNYP
+384 
-399 YVGFDDGIKSGNL
+399 
-412 AGFGTAHQNC
+412 
-422 RTYIKV
+422 
-428 NSNFSQIPK
+428 
-437 DSKIDSAT
+437 
-445 FAVSQKTAYSG
+445 
-456 GASQFGLYRVD
+456 
-467 QSWNTSITWKT
+467 
-478 KPVNLTFQDVQNA
+478 
-491 STSRNS
+491 
-497 YINYDVKDLVN
+497 
-508 DWVQGTHANNGFALV
+508 
-523 AIAEANN
+523 
-530 LGASMQCEVL
+530 
-540 NNRASVYG
+540 
-548 PKLSI
+548 
-553 QWSPAEDPYLRDMSL
+553 
-568 DETTILLRPMTEK
+568 
-581 NTNGKLK
+581 
-588 FDAVFADGIAKSK
+588 
-601 STVEYYLLPDEEN
+601 
-614 EEHHETDAKPLYS
+614 
-627 YPDSTE
+627 
-633 YNKQFPEANKYYSKD
+633 
-648 SNWQS
+648 
-653 ALYSGLTKDKLYKI
+653 
-667 KAKASKEIDGKLET
+667 
-681 GKEVTSDS
+681 
-689 FVIYE
+689 
-694 VKQFDTFP
+694 
-702 KIAKYYGVPL
+702 
-712 KNIMKD
+712 
-718 NQVMDA
+718 
-724 LVVANNTIF
+724 
-733 IRNPQTNV
+733 
-741 PYSPAPLTD
+741 
-750 QDKMRI
+750 
-756 DGALMGRGLHCEF
+756 
-769 GFEPVNLNTGN
+769 
-780 FYMDQSDATMNE
+780 
-792 LNGEFS
+792 
-798 ITRSYNSKG
+798 
-807 TDQHSM
+807 
-813 FGRGWSFNYD
+813 
-823 QSLSQMEDGSLLYM
+823 
-837 RGDGSYLIF
+837 
-846 DKNEDGSYTAPDGYV
+846 
-861 YDLKAVSYKDT
+861 
-872 DHDYIGWEL
+872 
-881 TDADQSVWS
+881 
-890 FDKYGIL
+890 
-897 RYVTDV
+897 
-903 NGFKTVLD
+903 
-911 YDDDYN
+911 
-917 LSKITTPSGK
+917 
-927 TFGVKQDK
+927 
-935 FGHIK
+935 
-940 ELSLPDGGKVSYK
+940 
-953 YDEQGNLI
+953 
-961 SVTDP
+961 
-966 NGTTKEYKYDDD
+966 
-978 SRMTSWKD
+978 
-986 ENGNTVVKN
+986 
-995 TYDKEGRVVEQTDA
+995 
-1009 EKGTATFKYGK
+1009 
-1020 SSTTTT
+1020 
-1026 DNEGNKTVYHYDD
+1026 
-1039 QYRTTSIEYP
+1039 
-1049 DGTTCEKTYNAENQ
+1049 
-1063 LASETTAA
+1063 
-1071 GTKTYTYD
+1071 
-1079 TFGNVATETREDGKT
+1079 
-1094 ASYTYNEQN
+1094 
-1103 KLTSATGYNG
+1103 
-1113 ATVTYSYDG
+1113 
-1122 NGNMVTSTKPD
+1122 
-1133 GTAITYTY
+1133 
-1141 DDKHRMVSQT
+1141 
-1151 DGRGVTTTYSYDGP
+1151 
-1165 NMTGYVDGNG
+1165 
-1175 AAWGFTYDAMNRA
+1175 
-1188 VTMTD
+1188 
-1193 PLGNVT
+1193 
-1199 SNSYDAN
+1199 
-1206 GNLTS
+1206 
-1211 KTAAD
+1211 
-1216 GGVTAYTLDGV
+1216 
-1227 GNITASTD
+1227 
-1235 ALGNTTT
+1235 
-1242 YTYDKMYNMTSGT
+1242 
-1255 DPKGNQI
+1255 
-1262 SYVYDKNYQQVKATD
+1262 
-1277 AKGNTITYKYDS
+1277 
-1289 MGRVIE
+1289 
-1295 ESNKDFGT
+1295 
-1303 KLYEYDKAGNL
+1303 
-1314 KKYTDGNGNATVSKF
+1314 
-1329 DSLGQVLQSK
+1329 
-1339 DAVGNITKY
+1339 
-1348 EYDALGNE
+1348 
-1356 TKITYGDGSSHSK
+1356 
-1369 EYDNCGRLA
+1369 
-1378 KETDELGAV
+1378 
-1387 TTYTYDAA
+1387 
-1395 DNLVSKSDDSG
+1395 
-1406 RTWTYTYDNTGNRLS
+1406 
-1421 ETNPEGGTTTY
+1421 
-1432 TYDKA
+1432 
-1437 GNLVSS
+1437 
-1443 TDEEGRTDTYA
+1443 
-1454 YDKAGNLTTSK
+1454 
-1465 DALGYTVSMKYDLN
+1465 
-1479 GNLVSS
+1479 
-1485 TDENGNTS
+1485 
-1493 TMTYDGNGNMT
+1493 
-1504 SVSDAKGNI
+1504 
-1513 TAMKYD
+1513 
-1519 STDNLEQTVDA
+1519 
-1530 LKGKTTYEYD
+1530 
-1540 SQGNS
+1540 
-1545 TKMTDALGNAYSYVY
+1545 
-1560 DKEGNNTSIILPTG
+1560 
-1574 DKVLMEYDA
+1574 
-1583 IGQLVKCTDAQGL
+1583 
-1596 VITYQYDGA
+1596 
-1605 GNLIHSSDN
+1605 
-1614 GGNSMDY
+1614 
-1621 TYDGAGNVLTQT
+1621 
-1633 DELGRT
+1633 
-1639 ATYKYD
+1639 
-1645 QYGRLLKLTEADGSI
+1645 
-1660 TSYEYDVMDRITAVT
+1660 
-1675 DAEGHKTTFTY
+1675 
-1686 DKVGNQLSMTEEEE
+1686 
-1700 ATYKYAYDKKD
+1700 
-1711 RVISQ
+1711 
-1716 TNPLGA
+1716 
-1722 SSTFKYDGNDNV
+1722 
-1734 TESVDENGTVTKYA
+1734 
-1748 YDKNDNLVSQTDGN
+1748 
-1762 GNTTTYQYDELDR
+1762 
-1775 KIGETSP
+1775 
-1782 LKETNEY
+1782 
-1789 RYDAI
+1789 
-1794 GNLTKSKDP
+1794 
-1803 MGLITEYKYDSL
+1803 
-1815 SNMTEQISPKGAVT
+1815 
-1829 KYDYDK
+1829 
-1835 HGNVISVTDAKG
+1835 
-1847 NETQYSVDLNDN
+1847 
-1859 VTKMTQANGGEYT
+1859 MTQANGGEYT

-1971 LGKIT
+1971 LGKIN

-2176 EKSYQDAKGERSE
+2176 EKSYQDAKGETSE

-2234 YVYDDADNLQAIVYL
+2234 YVYDDADNLQAIVYP

>member
-1 MKRFRKSAIALVLAL
+1 
-16 LMALQGTEPIFV
+16 
-28 QAKEAIEDVQKN
+28 
-40 ADFSRPEALTEE
+40 
-52 EAGITDSTSGEQDKS
+52 
-67 QQSDADVQNET
+67 
-78 TPSEDTE
+78 
-85 TQEEQTTPAEETEEN
+85 
-100 PQEKE
+100 
-105 VELKEPQDYY
+105 
-115 PIPEEPEGELIDY
+115 
-128 DAISKTY
+128 
-135 KTGDKQYTTVY
+135 
-146 GGYVGTYK
+146 
-154 NEDGDT
+154 
-160 ELVDN
+160 
-165 TLVKPEEADT
+165 
-175 PASEEAQE
+175 
-183 ASSVVATEE
+183 
-192 KEEKTEVYQNKA
+192 
-204 NDYAILLPEQMS
+204 
-216 EENGVTIENGKTRI
+216 
-230 GIIPV
+230 
-235 DGDYTHSVI
+235 
-244 KDNAIL
+244 
-250 YNEVYEG
+250 
-257 ADVQYTVLDSSIK
+257 
-270 EDIVL
+270 
-275 QQPTDREVYEY
+275 
-286 ELQIPGYQAEVKDNQ
+286 
-301 VYIYPEGKTIKDAKY
+301 
-316 LLETPSMEDA
+316 
-326 AGEISFL
+326 
-333 ITLEL
+333 
-338 REEDGKTILT
+338 
-348 VKPDRDWLSAEER
+348 
-361 QYPVRIDPTPV
+361 
-372 EIQKSSFNMIGV
+372 
-384 EEGSPTSQIGDNNYP
+384 
-399 YVGFDDGIKSGNL
+399 
-412 AGFGTAHQNC
+412 
-422 RTYIKV
+422 
-428 NSNFSQIPK
+428 
-437 DSKIDSAT
+437 
-445 FAVSQKTAYSG
+445 
-456 GASQFGLYRVD
+456 
-467 QSWNTSITWKT
+467 
-478 KPVNLTFQDVQNA
+478 
-491 STSRNS
+491 
-497 YINYDVKDLVN
+497 
-508 DWVQGTHANNGFALV
+508 
-523 AIAEANN
+523 
-530 LGASMQCEVL
+530 
-540 NNRASVYG
+540 
-548 PKLSI
+548 
-553 QWSPAEDPYLRDMSL
+553 
-568 DETTILLRPMTEK
+568 
-581 NTNGKLK
+581 
-588 FDAVFADGIAKSK
+588 
-601 STVEYYLLPDEEN
+601 
-614 EEHHETDAKPLYS
+614 
-627 YPDSTE
+627 
-633 YNKQFPEANKYYSKD
+633 
-648 SNWQS
+648 
-653 ALYSGLTKDKLYKI
+653 
-667 KAKASKEIDGKLET
+667 
-681 GKEVTSDS
+681 
-689 FVIYE
+689 
-694 VKQFDTFP
+694 
-702 KIAKYYGVPL
+702 
-712 KNIMKD
+712 
-718 NQVMDA
+718 
-724 LVVANNTIF
+724 
-733 IRNPQTNV
+733 
-741 PYSPAPLTD
+741 
-750 QDKMRI
+750 
-756 DGALMGRGLHCEF
+756 
-769 GFEPVNLNTGN
+769 
-780 FYMDQSDATMNE
+780 
-792 LNGEFS
+792 
-798 ITRSYNSKG
+798 
-807 TDQHSM
+807 
-813 FGRGWSFNYD
+813 
-823 QSLSQMEDGSLLYM
+823 
-837 RGDGSYLIF
+837 
-846 DKNEDGSYTAPDGYV
+846 
-861 YDLKAVSYKDT
+861 
-872 DHDYIGWEL
+872 
-881 TDADQSVWS
+881 
-890 FDKYGIL
+890 
-897 RYVTDV
+897 
-903 NGFKTVLD
+903 
-911 YDDDYN
+911 
-917 LSKITTPSGK
+917 
-927 TFGVKQDK
+927 
-935 FGHIK
+935 
-940 ELSLPDGGKVSYK
+940 
-953 YDEQGNLI
+953 
-961 SVTDP
+961 
-966 NGTTKEYKYDDD
+966 
-978 SRMTSWKD
+978 
-986 ENGNTVVKN
+986 
-995 TYDKEGRVVEQTDA
+995 
-1009 EKGTATFKYGK
+1009 
-1020 SSTTTT
+1020 
-1026 DNEGNKTVYHYDD
+1026 
-1039 QYRTTSIEYP
+1039 
-1049 DGTTCEKTYNAENQ
+1049 
-1063 LASETTAA
+1063 
-1071 GTKTYTYD
+1071 
-1079 TFGNVATETREDGKT
+1079 
-1094 ASYTYNEQN
+1094 
-1103 KLTSATGYNG
+1103 
-1113 ATVTYSYDG
+1113 
-1122 NGNMVTSTKPD
+1122 
-1133 GTAITYTY
+1133 
-1141 DDKHRMVSQT
+1141 
-1151 DGRGVTTTYSYDGP
+1151 
-1165 NMTGYVDGNG
+1165 
-1175 AAWGFTYDAMNRA
+1175 
-1188 VTMTD
+1188 
-1193 PLGNVT
+1193 
-1199 SNSYDAN
+1199 
-1206 GNLTS
+1206 
-1211 KTAAD
+1211 
-1216 GGVTAYTLDGV
+1216 
-1227 GNITASTD
+1227 
-1235 ALGNTTT
+1235 
-1242 YTYDKMYNMTSGT
+1242 
-1255 DPKGNQI
+1255 
-1262 SYVYDKNYQQVKATD
+1262 
-1277 AKGNTITYKYDS
+1277 
-1289 MGRVIE
+1289 
-1295 ESNKDFGT
+1295 
-1303 KLYEYDKAGNL
+1303 
-1314 KKYTDGNGNATVSKF
+1314 
-1329 DSLGQVLQSK
+1329 
-1339 DAVGNITKY
+1339 
-1348 EYDALGNE
+1348 
-1356 TKITYGDGSSHSK
+1356 
-1369 EYDNCGRLA
+1369 
-1378 KETDELGAV
+1378 
-1387 TTYTYDAA
+1387 
-1395 DNLVSKSDDSG
+1395 
-1406 RTWTYTYDNTGNRLS
+1406 
-1421 ETNPEGGTTTY
+1421 
-1432 TYDKA
+1432 
-1437 GNLVSS
+1437 
-1443 TDEEGRTDTYA
+1443 
-1454 YDKAGNLTTSK
+1454 
-1465 DALGYTVSMKYDLN
+1465 
-1479 GNLVSS
+1479 
-1485 TDENGNTS
+1485 
-1493 TMTYDGNGNMT
+1493 
-1504 SVSDAKGNI
+1504 
-1513 TAMKYD
+1513 
-1519 STDNLEQTVDA
+1519 
-1530 LKGKTTYEYD
+1530 
-1540 SQGNS
+1540 
-1545 TKMTDALGNAYSYVY
+1545 
-1560 DKEGNNTSIILPTG
+1560 
-1574 DKVLMEYDA
+1574 
-1583 IGQLVKCTDAQGL
+1583 
-1596 VITYQYDGA
+1596 
-1605 GNLIHSSDN
+1605 
-1614 GGNSMDY
+1614 
-1621 TYDGAGNVLTQT
+1621 
-1633 DELGRT
+1633 
-1639 ATYKYD
+1639 
-1645 QYGRLLKLTEADGSI
+1645 
-1660 TSYEYDVMDRITAVT
+1660 
-1675 DAEGHKTTFTY
+1675 
-1686 DKVGNQLSMTEEEE
+1686 
-1700 ATYKYAYDKKD
+1700 
-1711 RVISQ
+1711 
-1716 TNPLGA
+1716 
-1722 SSTFKYDGNDNV
+1722 
-1734 TESVDENGTVTKYA
+1734 
-1748 YDKNDNLVSQTDGN
+1748 
-1762 GNTTTYQYDELDR
+1762 
-1775 KIGETSP
+1775 
-1782 LKETNEY
+1782 
-1789 RYDAI
+1789 
-1794 GNLTKSKDP
+1794 
-1803 MGLITEYKYDSL
+1803 
-1815 SNMTEQISPKGAVT
+1815 
-1829 KYDYDK
+1829 
-1835 HGNVISVTDAKG
+1835 
-1847 NETQYSVDLNDN
+1847 
-1859 VTKMTQANGGEYT
+1859 MTQANGGEYT

-2176 EKSYQDAKGERSE
+2176 EKSYQDAKGETSE

-2234 YVYDDADNLQAIVYL
+2234 YVYDDADNLQAIVYP

-2445 AKIWG
+2445 AKIWN
-2450 DPGTTYSYDK
+2450 DPGTTYSYDE

-2481 TAENRLAVVKQG
+2481 TAENRLAAVKQG
-2493 GTVLMAAMYDGDN
+2493 GVVLMAVMYDGDN

-2850 KLGKVDWNAVKKVA
+2850 QLGKVNWKNVA
-2864 IGITAVTVSG
+2864 IGVTAMVVSG
-2874 LVVAATGGLAAGAVL
+2874 VVVAATGGLAAGAVL

-2906 VIGAIGGASYSAVN
+2906 VAGAIGGASYGAIS

-2928 KQVAKDTLVGGIA
+2928 KQIAKDTITGGLTGAISGGIL
-2941 GAVTGG
+2941 
-2947 VMGGLSYGAGKLLNV
+2947 GGLTYGAGKAIGAVKDLVKGSSSATKPGHITEMATKDLSQNNQLLEDNKAYNSFSELMDADEAARYNKHWDTIKAQEMQKQEITKFENGIKDGV
-2962 VRSAGSTH
+2962 QYTNQQKGNYAEMKMDQYYDSIGFERISQDRVTGLNDAGHQGLDGVYQNKGTNEYIVGEAKYNTSKLSTLK
-2970 NDGIDKSFKK
+2970 DGTKQMSKK
-2980 LVAEVTETKLP
+2980 WIGGKRLEEAVGTE
-2991 EGTWE
+2991 
-2996 KPPLERGDIIDKAMG
+2996 KANLIG
-3011 NNLGHNF
+3011 NNYERNLYNIKKNGSLNF
-3018 PTIDKVENGVVTS
+3018 KV
-3031 VKSRDLGAKTYQNGN
+3031 L
-3046 KLEKVI
+3046 
-3052 VKDINK
+3052 
-3058 VSGFIGETFNGKFVN
+3058 
-3073 AEEIV
+3073 
-3078 GRQLQVV
+3078 
-3085 VPNVTLSEA
+3085 
-3094 QINAVNN
+3094 NN
-3101 ATKHGIDKGVKLII
+3101 
-3115 TVGK
+3115 